1 MTIRQ
6 GCADPRR
13 MILEFELQMPIIM
26 LNNLNAHEM
35 RVAVARDGLFW
46 RLETFERVVV
56 EQNDD
61 ASDFLLRTHSRD
73 GLHYRCRNAALVRV
87 ARRFEIICRGA
98 MLSVRF
104 GSRFARLGKE
114 ISGRLNARR
123 DGVLRDLAVH
133 RFLVEEQPVGIY
145 LREPP

>member
-1 MTIRQ
+1 
-6 GCADPRR
+6 

-26 LNNLNAHEM
+26 LNNLNAREM
-35 RVAVARDGLFW
+35 RVAVARNGLFG

-61 ASDFLLRTHSRD
+61 ASDFLLRTYSRD
-73 GLHYRCRNAALVRV
+73 RLHYRCRNTALVGGD
-87 ARRFEIICRGA
+87 RRFEIICRGV

-114 ISGRLNARR
+114 INSRLNARR

-133 RFLVEEQPVGIY
+133 RFLVEKQPVGIY